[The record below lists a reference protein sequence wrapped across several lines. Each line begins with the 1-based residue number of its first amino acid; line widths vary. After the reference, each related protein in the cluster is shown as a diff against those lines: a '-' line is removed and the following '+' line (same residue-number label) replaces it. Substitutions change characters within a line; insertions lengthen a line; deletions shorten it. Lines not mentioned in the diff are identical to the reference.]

1 MQDQTGYAVLAAG
14 FTIWWGVLVALAVT
28 MKPKGPR
35 RWTVIVIALT
45 GVCAVA
51 QLLAIF
57 AKWNVLG
64 DAMIFVATIAG
75 CTALVGGVVF
85 YMRSR
90 SQTVDDLTQA
100 APTQQNYVT
109 PGTQPR
115 TQYAAEAP
123 AMRKRGRF

>member
-75 CTALVGGVVF
+75 CAVLVGGVV
-85 YMRSR
+85 YYVRNR
-90 SQTVDDLTQA
+90 PQAVDDRTQE
-100 APTQQNYVT
+100 T
-109 PGTQPR
+109 PAG
-115 TQYAAEAP
+115 QYAAQTP
-123 AMRKRGRF
+123 AMPRRGRI